1 MLLQIVKKRRK
12 TCLLKQFLINIEW
25 KKLGFLIIQCPA
37 EHASIVQLLAN
48 KKIHN
53 QILRIKHK
61 IDNIHYNDI
70 EMAFVTSSGVK
81 FIETSTNSSITM
93 YLV

>member
-1 MLLQIVKKRRK
+1 MLSFFFVPSEYGNCSNSR
-12 TCLLKQFLINIEW
+12 LL
-25 KKLGFLIIQCPA
+25 LGECPA

-70 EMAFVTSSGVK
+70 EMAFVTSSGIK
-81 FIETSTNSSITM
+81 LIETSINLSMLKEKYKLTITM